1 MFYRLRLLWIDA
13 VAVLFCL
20 LITTSG
26 CNTPGAAPGA
36 GKELEENTVK
46 AESIDEEGFTPLLD
60 GKTLE
65 GWEGDP
71 AFWRMEQGILVGEI
85 TASTPIK
92 TNSFIIW
99 RGGTTA
105 DFELKT
111 DFRITAE
118 GNSGIN
124 YRSEEVPGI
133 PLALKGYQADID
145 GKNVYTGLNYEERG
159 RTFLARRGEK
169 VKIETGMKPELI
181 EKISSEDSLF
191 AKIRKGD
198 WNQYHLIAKGN
209 HLQHYIN
216 GTLMSEVTDND
227 TLNRKLSGLLGLQV
241 HVGPPMKVEY
251 RNLRIKK

>member
-1 MFYRLRLLWIDA
+1 MF
-13 VAVLFCL
+13 
-20 LITTSG
+20 
-26 CNTPGAAPGA
+26 
-36 GKELEENTVK
+36 
-46 AESIDEEGFTPLLD
+46 D
-60 GKTLE
+60 GKTLG

-71 AFWRMEQGILVGEI
+71 AFWRIEQGILIGEI

-92 TNSFIIW
+92 TNSFLIW

-111 DFRITAE
+111 DFRITPE

-124 YRSEEVPGI
+124 YRSEEVPSI
-133 PLALKGYQADID
+133 PFALKGYQADID
-145 GKNVYTGLNYEERG
+145 GKNQYTGLNYEERG

-198 WNQYHLIAKGN
+198 WNQYHLIVKGN

-216 GTLMSEVTDND
+216 GALMSEATDND

-251 RNLRIKK
+251 RDMRIKR